1 MPTNRKTILQLL
13 YALPQTQ
20 AAPVLRGEV
29 LPEREPVRRSERM
42 VLIRSILTYVVCLSG
57 CAKVGGA

>member
-1 MPTNRKTILQLL
+1 MPTTRKTILQAL

-29 LPEREPVRRSERM
+29 PPERVPVRRSERM
-42 VLIRSILTYVVCLSG
+42 VLIRGILT
-57 CAKVGGA
+57 